1 MHTCHSIVFTHYRG
15 NKLCK
20 GFCFTDQ
27 YQMEVMLFFCRRSPF
42 RFVKQGQWIQNR
54 SWRHSVTT
62 WFNYYALQTPHS
74 SPRSINSNHSERGYN
89 ICHWVGTTG
98 AIQVHCCVL
107 IQDPVQ
113 DTPASWDAPNFPTIF
128 EDSETRMKHA
138 STISAR
144 LYSKNN
150 SWIVK
155 SLWILDWKAATEVVF
170 WRRGWF
176 MVPPDFD
183 KPVRRRCSI

>member
-1 MHTCHSIVFTHYRG
+1 MSLYCFHSLQRKQTLQKFLLHGSISDGSYA
-15 NKLCK
+15 
-20 GFCFTDQ
+20 
-27 YQMEVMLFFCRRSPF
+27 FFANVRPF
-42 RFVKQGQWIQNR
+42 RFVKLRQWIQNR
-54 SWRHSVTT
+54 SWRHSLTT
-62 WFNYYALQTPHS
+62 WYNYYALQTPHS
-74 SPRSINSNHSERGYN
+74 SPRFINSDHSERGYN

-128 EDSETRMKHA
+128 EDSETRMKHP

-150 SWIVK
+150 SWIVR